1 MRKSM
6 LRVNILFT
14 VVLLMACLIVYR
26 IFIIQVKE
34 GEYWRSKVL
43 KNTIRLFEIQAI
55 RGNIFD
61 QKGYLL
67 ATSVPYYEVGF
78 DINAP
83 SLKEEDLKKSL
94 DSLCQKLAELFKNKP
109 AWKYKKEFNEA
120 RKNGDR
126 YVLIQR
132 NVSYKELKTL
142 RTFPILRNG
151 KKGGL
156 VILQYG
162 KRERPFRLLAART
175 IGYSRPG
182 IKPVGIEGAYDSIL
196 RGING
201 KRLMQKIAVDVW
213 RPLNDKN
220 EVEPKDG
227 CDIITT
233 LDINIQDVAEKE
245 LMNALEKN
253 QASHGCA
260 ILMEVKTGAIKA
272 IANLTRIQNK
282 DTVFY
287 EEVMNYAVG
296 YPTEPGSTFKLASML
311 ALMEEHQVGPDE
323 TVFVGNGQCT
333 YYDRL
338 MKDAHPPHASTL
350 TLKDVFAHSSNVGTS
365 RLITKYFQQQPEK
378 FVKYMKKFHLHE
390 KIGIDIP
397 GEGQPKIKHPKN
409 KDWYGTT
416 LPWMS
421 IGYEVMITPIQL
433 LTLYN
438 AIANNGCMVKP
449 RFISEILVN
458 GKTIKKYSPQVI
470 DSHIVS
476 PSTVEKAKILME
488 YVVENGTG
496 RAVKIPY
503 IKVGGKT
510 GTAQIAKKGN
520 YKSEG
525 SVTYQASFVGYF
537 PADNPLY
544 TCLVII
550 NSPSNGIYYGGLVAA
565 PVFKEIATK
574 VWSTDIEF
582 HKPINLE
589 SNRQLIAHIPP
600 SSAQRKE
607 IIYNVYKQLHIPLK
621 DSNSNTENYTPYAIL
636 TSYANQTQLKS
647 VNHPSNLL
655 NKSIMPDLT
664 GFTPDEAVFIL
675 ENAGLDVKIK
685 GAGWVVRHFP
695 EPGKKIE
702 KNQTVQLVLG
712 I

>member
-1 MRKSM
+1 MNKNL
-6 LRVNILFT
+6 LRVNILF
-14 VVLLMACLIVYR
+14 VVILLIACLIVYR
-26 IFIIQVKE
+26 IFVIQVKE
-34 GEYWRSKVL
+34 GEYWRSKVT

-61 QKGYLL
+61 EKGYLL
-67 ATSVPYYEVGF
+67 ATSVPYYEVGL

-83 SLKEEDLKKSL
+83 SITENDIKNSL
-94 DSLCQKLAELFKNKP
+94 DSLCRNLQQLFKNKP
-109 AWKYKKEFNEA
+109 AWKYKKEFKEA

-132 NVSYKELKTL
+132 NVSHKQLITLKTFPLL
-142 RTFPILRNG
+142 RKG

-175 IGYSRPG
+175 IGYNRPG
-182 IKPVGIEGAYDSIL
+182 VKPVGIEGAYDSIL

-201 KRLMQKIAVDVW
+201 KRLMQKIAMDVW

-220 EVEPKDG
+220 EVDPKDG

-233 LDINIQDVAEKE
+233 LNINIQDVAEKE

-260 ILMEVKTGAIKA
+260 VLMEVKTGAIKA
-272 IANLTRIQNK
+272 IANLTRVENK
-282 DTVFY
+282 DTVYY
-287 EEVMNYAVG
+287 EEAMNYAVG
-296 YPTEPGSTFKLASML
+296 YPSEPGSTFKLASML
-311 ALMEEHQVGPDE
+311 ALMEEYNVSPDE
-323 TVFVGNGQCT
+323 KVFVGNGQCT
-333 YYDRL
+333 YYDRV
-338 MKDAHPPHASTL
+338 MKDAHPPHTSTL
-350 TLKDVFAHSSNVGTS
+350 TLNEVFAHSSNVGTS
-365 RLITKYFQQQPEK
+365 KLVTKYFQQNPER
-378 FVKYMKKFHLHE
+378 FIHYMKKFHFHDKL
-390 KIGIDIP
+390 GIDLP
-397 GEGQPKIKHPKN
+397 GEGIPKIKTPKSRE
-409 KDWYGTT
+409 WYGTT

-421 IGYEVMITPIQL
+421 IGYECLVTPIQL

-438 AIANNGCMVKP
+438 AVANNGCMVKP
-449 RFISEILVN
+449 RFVSEILVN
-458 GKTIKKYSPQVI
+458 GKTIRKFNPVVL

-476 PSTVEKAKILME
+476 KSTVEKAKKLME
-488 YVVENGTG
+488 NVVENGTG
-496 RAVKIPY
+496 KGIKIPY

-525 SVTYQASFVGYF
+525 NITYQASFVGYF

-544 TCLVII
+544 TCIVII

-582 HKPINLE
+582 HKPINLLTK
-589 SNRQLIAHIPP
+589 QDVPTGIPP
-600 SSAQRKE
+600 SSVQKKQILE
-607 IIYNVYKQLHIPLK
+607 KIYKQLNSWEQIATSFN
-621 DSNSNTENYTPYAIL
+621 DSNRNHYSL
-636 TSYANQTQLKS
+636 TSYSNNINVKSLPEPSDLLKKS
-647 VNHPSNLL
+647 V
-655 NKSIMPDLT
+655 MPDLT
-664 GFTPDEAVFIL
+664 GYTPNEALYIL
-675 ENAGLDVKIK
+675 ENAGFYVRIK
-685 GAGWVVRHFP
+685 GTGWVVKQQP
-695 EPGKKIE
+695 EPGKKIN
-702 KNQTVQLVLG
+702 KNQSVQLVLG